1 MNTDSDAF
9 HAFEHRGWSARALAS
24 AYHDHLAPV
33 TTQAIDTL
41 LDAAEIRSGRRV
53 LDVATGAG
61 YAAAAAEILGAD
73 AIGVD
78 FSEAQLA
85 AAREHHPRLATCI
98 GDAGALPF
106 AEASVDAVVSNFGIP
121 HFPDPDA
128 FLKEARRVLRV
139 GGRVAFSAWA
149 PPEECVGF
157 GIVYDAVKA
166 HGTLDV
172 ALPAG
177 PSFFLFGDRDRCEA
191 SLSAAGFHS
200 VTVRRVLQVWRL
212 ASVDRLYDAVEQ
224 GTVRAAALLR
234 AQTREARARIRE
246 AVRLRASAYA
256 VETELRVPMP
266 AIVASGVK
274 TGNARGT

>member
-1 MNTDSDAF
+1 MNTDSTTF
-9 HAFEHRGWSARALAS
+9 HAFEHRGWSARALAR
-24 AYHDHLAPV
+24 AYHDHLSPV
-33 TTQAIDTL
+33 TTQAIDAL

-61 YAAAAAEILGAD
+61 YAAAAAEMRGAD
-73 AIGVD
+73 AVGVD

-85 AAREHHPRLATCI
+85 VAREHHHRLRTCV

-106 AEASVDAVVSNFGIP
+106 ADASVDAVVSNFGIP

-128 FLKEARRVLRV
+128 FLKEACRVLRV
-139 GGRVAFSAWA
+139 DGRVAFSAWA

-166 HGTLDV
+166 HGTMEV

-177 PSFFLFGDRDRCEA
+177 PSFFLFGDRARCET

-200 VTVRRVLQVWRL
+200 VTVTRVSQVWRL
-212 ASVDRLYDAVEQ
+212 SSADRLYDAVEQ

-234 AQTREARARIRE
+234 AQTPEARSRIRE
-246 AVRLRASAYA
+246 AVRLRACAYA
-256 VETELRVPMP
+256 AETEVRVPMP

-274 TGNARGT
+274 IGNARRR